1 MHLFVFGALILYIL
15 SFFLV
20 MLYRFTPSPLPSP
33 SPEAG
38 KAERV
43 TGKELFELLSKSA
56 IVIGLIFHTI
66 ALGIRTHES
75 GHAPMLAMY
84 ETLLFFSWS
93 TVLVSAIVILRYNER
108 LTELITI
115 PAAILAMIF
124 AQVNEIPPKPLT
136 LILKT
141 WWFETHVITSFAAYA
156 LFTLAFAGAVLYL
169 IYDLRAMPLRALRV
183 IARSGSGCEAKP
195 EQTQRFL
202 ASLGTGSATLT
213 PDEIASGLKPIA
225 MTVSDLKKDF
235 QDIAN
240 RSILWGFFFFSASMF
255 AGAVWAYLAWGTY
268 WLWEPKVI
276 WSFIVWFYYAGA
288 MHAYYVKEWRGK
300 GLAIATVIGF
310 FVVLFTYLGVSL
322 LMKSSHSF

>member
-1 MHLFVFGALILYIL
+1 MRLFIFSTLIFYVL
-15 SFFLV
+15 SFFIV
-20 MLYRFTPSPLPSP
+20 ILYHLSPSPLSSP
-33 SPEAG
+33 QGGEGRTRG
-38 KAERV
+38 KDI
-43 TGKELFELLSKSA
+43 FEFFSKSA
-56 IVIGLIFHTI
+56 VIIGLITHTI
-66 ALGIRTHES
+66 ALSIRTYDS
-75 GHAPMLAMY
+75 GHAPMMAMY

-93 TVLVSAIVILRYNER
+93 TVLVSAIVIFRYNER

-115 PAAILAMIF
+115 PVAILAMIF
-124 AQVNEIPPKPLT
+124 AQINETPPKPLT

-156 LFTLAFAGAVLYL
+156 LFTLAFAGAILYL
-169 IYDLRAMPLRALRV
+169 L
-183 IARSGSGCEAKP
+183 SGPRLMNSEK
-195 EQTQRFL
+195 
-202 ASLGTGSATLT
+202 
-213 PDEIASGLKPIA
+213 
-225 MTVSDLKKDF
+225 KKDF

-310 FVVLFTYLGVSL
+310 FVVLFTYLGVSM

>member
-124 AQVNEIPPKPLT
+124 AQINETPPKPLT

-141 WWFETHVITSFAAYA
+141 LWFETHVITSFAAYA
-156 LFTLAFAGAVLYL
+156 LFTLAFAGAILYL
-169 IYDLRAMPLRALRV
+169 LSVPRLMN
-183 IARSGSGCEAKP
+183 SEK
-195 EQTQRFL
+195 
-202 ASLGTGSATLT
+202 
-213 PDEIASGLKPIA
+213 
-225 MTVSDLKKDF
+225 KKDF

-255 AGAVWAYLAWGTY
+255 AGAVWEYLAWGTY

-288 MHAYYVKEWRGK
+288 MHAYYVKEWRGEWPAA
-300 GLAIATVIGF
+300 GTGGGF
-310 FVVLFTYLGVSL
+310 FFVRFPRLFCSPLPY
-322 LMKSSHSF
+322 MEHSVF

>member
-1 MHLFVFGALILYIL
+1 
-15 SFFLV
+15 
-20 MLYRFTPSPLPSP
+20 
-33 SPEAG
+33 
-38 KAERV
+38 
-43 TGKELFELLSKSA
+43 
-56 IVIGLIFHTI
+56 
-66 ALGIRTHES
+66 
-75 GHAPMLAMY
+75 
-84 ETLLFFSWS
+84 
-93 TVLVSAIVILRYNER
+93 
-108 LTELITI
+108 
-115 PAAILAMIF
+115 
-124 AQVNEIPPKPLT
+124 
-136 LILKT
+136 
-141 WWFETHVITSFAAYA
+141 
-156 LFTLAFAGAVLYL
+156 
-169 IYDLRAMPLRALRV
+169 MPCRALRV

>member
-1 MHLFVFGALILYIL
+1 MQLFVFSALILYIAGFSL
-15 SFFLV
+15 IA
-20 MLYRFTPSPLPSP
+20 LYHITKKEPL
-33 SPEAG
+33 E
-38 KAERV
+38 
-43 TGKELFELLSKSA
+43 TLSKSA
-56 IVIGLIFHTI
+56 ILIGLIFHTI
-66 ALGIRTHES
+66 VLSIRTYES

-84 ETLLFFSWS
+84 ETLLFYSWS
-93 TVLVSAIVILRYNER
+93 TVLVSAIVIFRYKER
-108 LTELITI
+108 FTELITI
-115 PAAILAMIF
+115 PVAILAVIF
-124 AQVNEIPPKPLT
+124 AQANETPVKPLT

-141 WWFETHVITSFAAYA
+141 RWFETHVIASFAAYA

-169 IYDLRAMPLRALRV
+169 IYDLKNPT
-183 IARSGSGCEAKP
+183 S
-195 EQTQRFL
+195 
-202 ASLGTGSATLT
+202 
-213 PDEIASGLKPIA
+213 EI
-225 MTVSDLKKDF
+225 KKDF

-240 RSILWGFFFFSASMF
+240 RSVLWGFFFFSASMF

-300 GLAIATVIGF
+300 GLAIATIVGF

>member
-1 MHLFVFGALILYIL
+1 MQLFVFSSLILYIAGFSL
-15 SFFLV
+15 IA
-20 MLYRFTPSPLPSP
+20 LYHITKKEPL
-33 SPEAG
+33 E
-38 KAERV
+38 
-43 TGKELFELLSKSA
+43 TLSKSA
-56 IVIGLIFHTI
+56 ILIGLIFHTI
-66 ALGIRTHES
+66 VLSIRTYES

-84 ETLLFFSWS
+84 ETLLFYSWS
-93 TVLVSAIVILRYNER
+93 TVLVSAIVIFRYKER
-108 LTELITI
+108 FTELITI
-115 PAAILAMIF
+115 PVAILAVIF
-124 AQVNEIPPKPLT
+124 AQANETPVKPLT

-141 WWFETHVITSFAAYA
+141 RWFETHVIASFAAYA

-169 IYDLRAMPLRALRV
+169 IYDLKNPT
-183 IARSGSGCEAKP
+183 S
-195 EQTQRFL
+195 
-202 ASLGTGSATLT
+202 
-213 PDEIASGLKPIA
+213 EI
-225 MTVSDLKKDF
+225 KKDF

-240 RSILWGFFFFSASMF
+240 RSVLWGFFFFSASMF

-300 GLAIATVIGF
+300 GLAIATIVGF